1 MCDLWVFFCLLV
13 RNSCVHICMYRR
25 FTSAGIYALYV
36 YMNPD
41 VEFKKVSKI
50 VFYAILTMLGINFT
64 KKKTR
69 IVYRIGYKNLML
81 IQNLTHDHSQSRQV
95 Y

>member
-1 MCDLWVFFCLLV
+1 MSLNIRSRNGVIYGYFFCLLV

-64 KKKTR
+64 KK
-69 IVYRIGYKNLML
+69 N
-81 IQNLTHDHSQSRQV
+81 QNCLQNWLQESDANSKFNT
-95 Y
+95 